1 MKSPYLYVALFILL
15 LTACKSKVVE
25 EVVQSYPDGSAK
37 VVRFF
42 KENDRTKTLVKEIL
56 YYPNHQ
62 KYMEGEYKNNKRD
75 GLWISWYQNGNK
87 WSEGIFK
94 EGLDD
99 GYRYIFHEN
108 GKKQIEGN
116 YKNGKKVGVWKFYD
130 DKGTFI
136 KEENFSQ

>member
-1 MKSPYLYVALFILL
+1 MKSRYLYAALFLLILS
-15 LTACKSKVVE
+15 ACKPSIVK
-25 EVVQSYPDGSAK
+25 EVVQAYPDGSPK
-37 VVRFF
+37 IVRFF
-42 KENDRTKTLVKEIL
+42 KEADRNKTLVKEIL
-56 YYPNHQ
+56 YHPNHQ

-75 GLWISWYQNGNK
+75 GLWTSWYQNGNK

-116 YKNGKKVGVWKFYD
+116 YKDGKKVGVWKFYD
-130 DKGTFI
+130 DKGNFI